1 MLTMNPESHHECWA
15 DFTHTTR
22 TSPVSAQE
30 LLERY
35 REFKRFLAAL
45 PRKELVERR
54 WLATVD
60 DLSPMA
66 TLFFDL
72 PLSKQPTLF
81 RKSAKADEKLS
92 EIWLA
97 RARAQAEYLCI
108 AEEQHAFTG
117 VTKEQLRKLAI
128 MSVDPQVVR
137 QLRSILAEFGIILV
151 YVYALPGMKA
161 DGAVFRLST
170 GNPVIAMS
178 LRFPRLDYFW
188 FTLLHELAHLV
199 LHADQL
205 KEPVFFDV
213 EAGEEGDRMEK
224 AANRLAKDSIV
235 NRESWRSCAP
245 KYDTSD
251 RAVYAYAAEQGV
263 HPTLVAGLLRK
274 ESGNYRRYSSIINQH
289 DVREIIFQ
297 P

>member
-1 MLTMNPESHHECWA
+1 MSTHDEGWS

-22 TSPVSAQE
+22 ASKVSAQE
-30 LLERY
+30 LFERY
-35 REFKRFLAAL
+35 REFQGFIAGLS
-45 PRKELVERR
+45 RKELVARY
-54 WLATVD
+54 WLKNVDDDSPLATV
-60 DLSPMA
+60 
-66 TLFFDL
+66 FFDL

-81 RKSAKADEKLS
+81 RKSAKADENLLA
-92 EIWLA
+92 IWQA
-97 RARAQAEYLCI
+97 RARVQAEYLCL
-108 AEEQHAFTG
+108 AEERPAFTG
-117 VTKEQLRKLAI
+117 LTKEHLRKLARL
-128 MSVDPQVVR
+128 SLDPQVVG
-137 QLRSILAEFGIILV
+137 QLPSILSKFGIILV
-151 YVYALPGMKA
+151 YVCALPGMSA
-161 DGAVFRLST
+161 DGAVFHLST
-170 GNPVIAMS
+170 GHPVIAMS

-213 EAGEEGDRMEK
+213 ETSEETDRIEK

-235 NRESWRSCAP
+235 DRESWRNCAP

-251 RAVYAYAAEQGV
+251 QAVHTYAAEQGV
-263 HPTLVAGLLRK
+263 HPSLIAGLLRK
-274 ESGNYRRYSSIINQH
+274 ESGNYKRYSSVINKH